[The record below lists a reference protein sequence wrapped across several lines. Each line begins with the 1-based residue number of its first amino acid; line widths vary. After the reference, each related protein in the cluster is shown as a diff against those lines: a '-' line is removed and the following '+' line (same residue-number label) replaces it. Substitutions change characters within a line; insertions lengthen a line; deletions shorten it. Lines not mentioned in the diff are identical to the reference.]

1 MIFFSSV
8 SLGRQA
14 KAALPALCVT
24 LSELFFSFSFFR
36 TKLSERMPFQ
46 IEATLSSSVAL
57 HVSKAESGEMAVILA
72 DA

>member
-1 MIFFSSV
+1 MISFSSV

-24 LSELFFSFSFFR
+24 LSELFFSR

-46 IEATLSSSVAL
+46 IAATLSSSVAL
-57 HVSKAESGEMAVILA
+57 HVSKAESGEVAVILA